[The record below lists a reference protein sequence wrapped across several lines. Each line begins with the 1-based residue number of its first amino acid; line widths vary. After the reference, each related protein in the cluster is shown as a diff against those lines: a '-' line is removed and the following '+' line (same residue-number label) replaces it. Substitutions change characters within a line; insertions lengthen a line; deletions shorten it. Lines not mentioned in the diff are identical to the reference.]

1 MPLHVPRAVAD
12 LTGRAHCRGGQ
23 IGQCR
28 EMTSEDISNKFCK
41 DVLAL
46 DESLTFCCL
55 VDSLGNVIASEYK
68 EAPLLDEK
76 EAEQYAIQM
85 TLSAALLSLF
95 EPKMGGIRYMVT
107 YRDRVNQITAPVL
120 AGDHKLFLLLLVD
133 IDSDVVSLMGDRIL
147 PFIGR
152 SSLF

>member
-1 MPLHVPRAVAD
+1 
-12 LTGRAHCRGGQ
+12 
-23 IGQCR
+23 
-28 EMTSEDISNKFCK
+28 MTK
-41 DVLAL
+41 
-46 DESLTFCCL
+46 
-55 VDSLGNVIASEYK
+55 
-68 EAPLLDEK
+68 K